1 MKDLKDGIVE
11 TIEILA
17 YFKEELEK
25 IATFSKEEELMILNC
40 YATNL
45 FSGKIIKPTSL
56 EPVVVDSP
64 AKASKSFSVNNKT
77 FAELIR
83 LTKVKQHPDIVLLA
97 VYHLMI
103 TKQMD
108 GVAATDIE
116 QQYGAAML
124 KPSSNT
130 SAMINSNR
138 KKGFLMEGE
147 KKDGKMIFK
156 ITMSGVDYIESMI
169 SYAES
174 NK

>member
-1 MKDLKDGIVE
+1 MKEQKESISKN
-11 TIEILA
+11 IEILT
-17 YFKEELEK
+17 YFKGELEK
-25 IATFSKEEELMILNC
+25 VASFSKEEKLMMLNC

-45 FSGKIIKPTSL
+45 FSSRFA
-56 EPVVVDSP
+56 EPISSELVVDNST
-64 AKASKSFSVNNKT
+64 KVSKSAGVSNKT

-97 VYHLMI
+97 AYHLMI

-108 GVAATDIE
+108 GVTATDIE
-116 QQYGAAML
+116 QQYGTAML

-130 SAMINSNR
+130 NAMINSNR
-138 KKGFLMEGE
+138 KKGFLMEGD

-169 SYAES
+169 ADAES
-174 NK
+174 NR

>member
-1 MKDLKDGIVE
+1 MKEHKEGIAGS
-11 TIEILA
+11 IEILA

-25 IATFSKEEELMILNC
+25 IAAFSKEDKLMILNC

-45 FSGKIIKPTSL
+45 FSQNIIKPTSL
-56 EPVVVDSP
+56 EPVVDSP
-64 AKASKSFSVNNKT
+64 AKASKSSSVNNKT

-83 LTKVKQHPDIVLLA
+83 LTRVKQHPDIVLLA

-108 GVAATDIE
+108 GVTATDIE
-116 QQYGAAML
+116 QQYGTAML

-130 SAMINSNR
+130 SVMINSNR

-169 SYAES
+169 ADAES
-174 NK
+174 NR